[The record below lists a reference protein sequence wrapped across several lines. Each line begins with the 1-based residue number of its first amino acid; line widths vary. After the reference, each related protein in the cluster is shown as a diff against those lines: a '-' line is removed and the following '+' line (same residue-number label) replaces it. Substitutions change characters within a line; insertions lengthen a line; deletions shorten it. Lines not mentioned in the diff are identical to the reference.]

1 MAASGPK
8 VVGLGGPLQ
17 EKDDTLKLLGMGI
30 RYCALIDNSI
40 SSLSFKYITNSG
52 DFYGPSK

>member
-17 EKDDTLKLLGMGI
+17 EKDDTRKLLGMI

>member
-17 EKDDTLKLLGMGI
+17 EKDDTRKLLGMI

-52 DFYGPSK
+52 DFDGPSK